1 MPVSR
6 RLLHHAIAA
15 RLLATATTGVGYY
28 TLVGRALP
36 GSGPVPSDP
45 PAKSSSDPR
54 VVPYYVLAPGA
65 GGTTTDLDVGG
76 RHEGIDIPVA
86 VTVAAGDP
94 DDLLALVDRIDAA
107 LHGWRPAGTGWLA
120 GPLRRPPGYEA
131 PVLVDDTVSPERPY
145 VPLQYVT
152 TVHTT

>member
-1 MPVSR
+1 MVQVLEAALQLAKGLGDFAADNQGIDHDTAPQQTLSEAVR
-6 RLLHHAIAA
+6 DLGHGANNEPNKANGGNPAIALSGQA
-15 RLLATATTGVGYY
+15 GVAI
-28 TLVGRALP
+28 TSP
-36 GSGPVPSDP
+36 NS
-45 PAKSSSDPR
+45 
-54 VVPYYVLAPGA
+54 
-65 GGTTTDLDVGG
+65 
-76 RHEGIDIPVA
+76 